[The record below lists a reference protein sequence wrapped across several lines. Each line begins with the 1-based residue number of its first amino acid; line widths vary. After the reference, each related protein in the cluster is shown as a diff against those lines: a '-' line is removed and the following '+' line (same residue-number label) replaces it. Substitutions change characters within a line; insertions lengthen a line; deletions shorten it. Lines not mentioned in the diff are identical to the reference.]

1 MPLTKERKQEIVKDL
16 DGKIKKQKAMV
27 FVNFKGL
34 KMDEISE
41 LRGEL
46 RKSDAGFTVF
56 KKTLMNVAFKNN
68 EIDIDAKSLKEE
80 VGVVFGFSDPV
91 SPAKIAYN
99 FSKENPN
106 LKIVSGFMDGSAIS
120 EEQVLALAKLPTRE
134 ELLAQLV
141 GTIQAPISGF
151 ATVLEG
157 NIKGLIYT
165 LKQVKS

>member
-1 MPLTKERKQEIVKDL
+1 MPLTKEKKQEIVKDL
-16 DGKIKKQKAMV
+16 DEKIKKQKAMI

-34 KMDEISE
+34 KMDEISK
-41 LRGEL
+41 LRSEL

-56 KKTLMNVAFKNN
+56 KKTLMNIAFKNN
-68 EIDIDAKSLKEE
+68 QIDVDAKELKEE
-80 VGVVFGFSDPV
+80 VGVVFGFSDPI

-99 FSKENPN
+99 FSKDNPN
-106 LKIVSGFMDGSAIS
+106 LKIVSGFMDGSVIS
-120 EEQVLALAKLPTRE
+120 EEQVLELAKLPSRE
-134 ELLAQLV
+134 ELLGKLV

-151 ATVLEG
+151 VAVLEG

>member
-1 MPLTKERKQEIVKDL
+1 MPLTKEKKQEIVKDL
-16 DGKIKKQKAMV
+16 DEKIKKQKAMI

-34 KMDEISE
+34 KMDEISK

-56 KKTLMNVAFKNN
+56 KKTLMNIAFKSNQ
-68 EIDIDAKSLKEE
+68 IDVDAKELKEE
-80 VGVVFGFSDPV
+80 VGIVFGFSDPI

-99 FSKENPN
+99 FSKDNPN
-106 LKIVSGFMDGSAIS
+106 LKIVSGFMDGSVIS
-120 EEQVLALAKLPTRE
+120 EEQVLELAKLPSRE
-134 ELLAQLV
+134 ELLSKLV

-151 ATVLEG
+151 VAVLEG